1 MSIRE
6 SLRAILKGTQGRRT
20 VGLSLTALL
29 LALVSVV
36 GNAYLARPGDPSGW
50 GPLPTQAP
58 TPTPLQ
64 ADYFLER
71 LKIALLSGDYDEAT
85 RLWDIVSTRFPE
97 NSEVQ
102 REGARLALVQE
113 DLDTAKARAWTA
125 VHIAPKEA
133 ANWLIVG
140 VVEQRRGAPKVAQQA
155 LEMAQSFDPELAPDL
170 FAARWQAALASEDRD
185 NLTALAQEYI
195 MQNPQDPLSLY
206 YRAESL
212 LTSGAADS
220 ALDLL
225 LLSMDQESPGVM
237 WYVLGRVYMAKRAD
251 KHAVTALEVAAAAYA
266 RGDNS
271 LLLASSDPFHD
282 LNEALGLA
290 YLRTRRCDKTKALLQ
305 LLVTPYP
312 DLLPLVEEA
321 NRCPQPTPTFTPW
334 LPADWAIS
342 PNQRQ

>member
-1 MSIRE
+1 MGS
-6 SLRAILKGTQGRRT
+6 
-20 VGLSLTALL
+20 
-29 LALVSVV
+29 
-36 GNAYLARPGDPSGW
+36 
-50 GPLPTQAP
+50 LPTQAP

-113 DLDTAKARAWTA
+113 DLDTAKAQAWTA

-220 ALDLL
+220 ALDLH
-225 LLSMDQESPGVM
+225 LLSMDQESRAHV
-237 WYVLGRVYMAKRAD
+237 VRAGRVYMAKRAD
-251 KHAVTALEVAAAAYA
+251 KHAVTALEVAAAGLCK
-266 RGDNS
+266 RGQQS
-271 LLLASSDPFHD
+271 ASGKF
-282 LNEALGLA
+282 
-290 YLRTRRCDKTKALLQ
+290 
-305 LLVTPYP
+305 
-312 DLLPLVEEA
+312 
-321 NRCPQPTPTFTPW
+321 
-334 LPADWAIS
+334 
-342 PNQRQ
+342 